1 MNNFQTIKR
10 VLTGL
15 FLFMVLLVLY
25 KRFNILVVLG
35 IVGIWGLF
43 FIYQEIIANKF
54 LYKNNKNAREKWFL
68 MYMLGWVITCVIN
81 LIILKMVV

>member
-25 KRFNILVVLG
+25 KRFNIFTVLG

-81 LIILKMVV
+81 IIILKMVV

>member
-25 KRFNILVVLG
+25 KRFNILTVLG